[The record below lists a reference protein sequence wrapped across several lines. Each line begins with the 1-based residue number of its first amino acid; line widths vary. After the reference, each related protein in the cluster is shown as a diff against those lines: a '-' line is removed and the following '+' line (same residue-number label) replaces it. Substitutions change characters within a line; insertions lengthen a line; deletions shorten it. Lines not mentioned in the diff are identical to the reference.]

1 MYLLVTDAYPSDK
14 KLYANMFVHQRV
26 LGYATQNIPIEVF
39 VCVVSAVPESQ
50 YTFEEVNVTVG
61 CPSALQHRVEHGDY
75 RKILVHFISDA
86 MMQAFQRASTCAP
99 MIIWIHGHEGMS
111 WMRRWFFFDP
121 NGLLRRDKQRDSSLK
136 NQPQQPTSNGAP
148 QKNLR
153 YYATKLAG
161 QFLHLKKLRR
171 FLLANQDRITL
182 VFVSNWVRRIVESD
196 VGVSLKSTYVIHNPI
211 NTEKYAYVTKNAE
224 QRFKLLSIRP
234 FTNRK
239 YANDITVHAIKLLA
253 KKEYFNQLD
262 IRIVGDGPLFDSL
275 IAPLRAYPN
284 LQLEKRFLNQA
295 EMVEQYREYGV
306 FLCPTRMDTQGV
318 SMCEAM
324 ASGLVCIS
332 SENSAI
338 PEFLP
343 DEAGIRTH
351 SAIEIAKAIDFLV
364 NNPAKYDI
372 LSMNSALFIRGKC
385 SHTLISQQES
395 GLILK

>member
-1 MYLLVTDAYPSDK
+1 
-14 KLYANMFVHQRV
+14 MFVHQRV
-26 LGYATQNIPIEVF
+26 LGYASQNIPVEVF
-39 VCVVSAVPESQ
+39 VCAVSSVPESQ

-61 CPSALQHRVEHGDY
+61 CTSALQHRVEHGNY
-75 RKILVHFISDA
+75 SKILVHFISDA
-86 MMQAFQRASTCAP
+86 MILAFQRASARTP

-111 WMRRWFFFDP
+111 WIRRWFFFDFHS
-121 NGLLRRDKQRDSSLK
+121 LLRRDKQQHSSAK
-136 NQPQQPTSNGAP
+136 NQPQQSLSNEAP

-161 QFLHLKKLRR
+161 QFLHLKKLRH
-171 FLLANQDRITL
+171 FLRANQDRITL
-182 VFVSNWVRRIVESD
+182 VFVSDWIRRIVESD
-196 VGVSLKSTYVIHNPI
+196 VGVALKSTYVIHNPI
-211 NTEKYAYVTKNAE
+211 NTQKYAYVAKKAE
-224 QRFKLLSIRP
+224 QRLKLLSIRP

-275 IAPLRAYPN
+275 TAPLREYPN
-284 LQLEKRFLNQA
+284 VSLEKKFLNQA
-295 EMVEQYREYGV
+295 EMAERYREYGV

-343 DEAGIRTH
+343 DEAGIRTRN
-351 SAIEIAKAIDFLV
+351 AREIAKAVDFLV

-372 LSMNSALFIRGKC
+372 LSMNSAMFIREKC